1 MSIFAE
7 VPRGGGVK
15 RQWGCQRA

>member
-7 VPRGGGVK
+7 VVRRNLKPLF
-15 RQWGCQRA
+15 